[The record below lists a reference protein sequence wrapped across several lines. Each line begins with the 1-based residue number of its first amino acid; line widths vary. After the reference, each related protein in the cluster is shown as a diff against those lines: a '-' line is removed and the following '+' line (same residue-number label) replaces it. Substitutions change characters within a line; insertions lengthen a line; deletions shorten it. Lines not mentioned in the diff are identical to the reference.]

1 MKRLLAAIAAA
12 LLITSLVSNAVAAAP
27 AAFTHATGSVWLSG
41 PSQLVAFNAVDYGTG
56 VDRGTVNYTNFEYA
70 APGSG
75 AWLPVAGTY
84 ALTTALG
91 GSPYAHTMV
100 IDIVTINSPADVSFS
115 GTGFYNADPS
125 YTWTVTG
132 SIVEGVVS
140 FHIVYTGTAAGY
152 TFDATGAAAT
162 MSGTGTDSL
171 GQTPLTWVLP
181 AGFAHEVLSYAAAVT
196 CATVNTAH
204 DTMSFGF
211 TIPAGFP
218 GLTGLPIYVVAYD
231 GGTPGMNGDTFG
243 FTVASCAGGAVA
255 NYPIVGGNLVVH

>member
-1 MKRLLAAIAAA
+1 MKRLLAAISAA
-12 LLITSLVSNAVAAAP
+12 LLMTSVVANSVAAAP
-27 AAFTHATGSVWLSG
+27 AGFTQATGSVWLSN
-41 PSQLVAFNAVDYGTG
+41 PSQFVAFNAFDYVTG
-56 VDRGTVNYTNFEYA
+56 ADRGTVRYTNFEYA

-91 GSPYAHTMV
+91 GTPYAHTMT
-100 IDIVTINSPADVSFS
+100 IDTVAINSPTNASFS

-132 SIVEGVVS
+132 SIVDGVVS
-140 FHIVYTGTAAGY
+140 FHILYTGTGAGY

-162 MSGTGTDSL
+162 MSGTGIDSL
-171 GQTPLTWVLP
+171 GQTPLTWALP

-211 TIPAGFP
+211 TIPEGFP

-231 GGTPGMNGDTFG
+231 GGTPGTNGDTFG
-243 FTVASCAGGAVA
+243 FTVASCAGGGVS